1 MISKHTKITVLVGLG
16 AMLLTS
22 IVVSVMAAFTGSGEY
37 PLTWIGA
44 YFLGT
49 VMVCLVVYEIYA
61 AAQHRYFEQL
71 FGEMVSLKTPE
82 LFSYDMYRFLTDS
95 ERDDVINRLV
105 GLSEGNWDKF
115 LKFAETQHCFKFAE
129 LDKSIIRDIE
139 MVRALKD

>member
-22 IVVSVMAAFTGSGEY
+22 IVVSVVAAFTESGEF

-44 YFLGT
+44 YFIGT
-49 VMVCLVVYEIYA
+49 VMVCLVAYEIYS
-61 AAQHRYFEQL
+61 AAQYRYFEQL
-71 FGEMVSLKTPE
+71 FSEMISLKTPH

-105 GLSEGNWDKF
+105 GLSDGTWDKF
-115 LKFAETQHCFKFAE
+115 LKFAENNHRFKFE
-129 LDKSIIRDIE
+129 EFDKSIIRDIE